1 MQMKAF
7 PNPNNTQ
14 QAGMNLRDWFAGLA
28 MQGLMANQK
37 TEPDIPLICKVSYQI
52 ANQMMKERSN
62 ENNQ

>member
-1 MQMKAF
+1 
-7 PNPNNTQ
+7 
-14 QAGMNLRDWFAGLA
+14 MNLRDWFAGLA

-62 ENNQ
+62 ENNKQV